1 MRSARPAV
9 VAESPALLPALL
21 VTALCLGVIFLHG
34 TRNPLPQ
41 AATRIP
47 LRAKLKGSLGIV
59 PTLILIA
66 LVLGTIY
73 GGLATPTEAA
83 AFGVVG
89 AAAFALI
96 EGKLTLKTINESA
109 LAAARNT
116 AMVGLIL
123 IGAFV
128 LNYVLTS
135 LRVPQSVAQMI
146 GELPVPGWAIMTGII
161 LLYVA
166 MGTIMEGFSMVVT
179 TIPVIFPVVMQL
191 GYDPIWFGVMVTLL
205 VEIALITPPD
215 GTVMYVLQGLRK
227 NGPITDIFQGVI
239 PFVGAY
245 MLAVLL
251 LLLFPGLALI
261 FE

>member
-1 MRSARPAV
+1 
-9 VAESPALLPALL
+9 
-21 VTALCLGVIFLHG
+21 
-34 TRNPLPQ
+34 
-41 AATRIP
+41 
-47 LRAKLKGSLGIV
+47 
-59 PTLILIA
+59 
-66 LVLGTIY
+66 
-73 GGLATPTEAA
+73 
-83 AFGVVG
+83 
-89 AAAFALI
+89 
-96 EGKLTLKTINESA
+96 
-109 LAAARNT
+109 
-116 AMVGLIL
+116 
-123 IGAFV
+123 
-128 LNYVLTS
+128 
-135 LRVPQSVAQMI
+135 
-146 GELPVPGWAIMTGII
+146 
-161 LLYVA
+161 
-166 MGTIMEGFSMVVT
+166 MVVT